1 MAERAAEKPRQSGQE
16 AAELA
21 REITGR
27 GLWVVAQRG
36 GATEGRGQFLALI
49 RDDMAGQVGASQA
62 LVSAIS
68 ELSYA
73 WLVFWHEQV
82 AEGMK
87 ATGELLER
95 QNAFTRSSLE
105 RAHVRMRRSA
115 ELAGEMITGSFQPMR
130 ESAHEVAEHAS
141 KPAA

>member
-1 MAERAAEKPRQSGQE
+1 MAERLRQSGQE
-16 AAELA
+16 AAGVA
-21 REITGR
+21 REIMGR
-27 GLWVVAQRG
+27 GLWVVAQGG
-36 GATEGRGQFLALI
+36 GATEGRERFLSLI
-49 RDDMAGQVGASQA
+49 RDSMAEQLGASRA
-62 LVSAIS
+62 LVSATS

-87 ATGELLER
+87 TTGEILER

-105 RAHVRMRRSA
+105 RTHIRMRRSA
-115 ELAGEMITGSFQPMR
+115 ELAGEMITESFRPMR
-130 ESAHEVAEHAS
+130 ESPHGVTEHAS